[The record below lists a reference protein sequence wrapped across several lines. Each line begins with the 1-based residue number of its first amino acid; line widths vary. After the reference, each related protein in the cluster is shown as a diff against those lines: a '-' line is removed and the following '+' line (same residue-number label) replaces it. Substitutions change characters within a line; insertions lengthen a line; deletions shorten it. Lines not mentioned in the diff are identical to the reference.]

1 MSLAE
6 INADDATGD
15 IKRIYGAIEA
25 ALGVRLVN
33 LVYRHLATVPGA
45 LEWAWAVV
53 GQPFQTG
60 VIQEHS
66 EVLVSLVT
74 DVNHEQLAKRK
85 GSGLGSCLTSI
96 EHSRVCNTLNAYN
109 RANPMNVIGLLVIA
123 LGLKAGRQARFHP
136 PEATISTTLPE
147 LLPLG
152 RLEGLNPQ
160 ITETLNTLASL
171 TVDGETRIVPSLY
184 RHFINWPVFLT
195 QLVDWLEPLSTG
207 GTIDKISM
215 KVFVR
220 ANEIAKQVFSALPAV
235 EPGSVSPDIET
246 RHALIKTIEIFPP
259 TICRMIVI
267 GAILCDALRR
277 PGSSGNVG

>member
-15 IKRIYGAIEA
+15 TKRIYEAIEV

-60 VIQEHS
+60 VIKEHS

-74 DVNHEQLAKRK
+74 GVNDGQLAKGG
-85 GSGLGSCLTSI
+85 GSEVGSCLTST
-96 EHSRVCNTLNAYN
+96 EHSIVCDTLSAYN
-109 RANPMNVIGLLVIA
+109 RANPMNAIGLLVIA
-123 LGLKAGRQARFHP
+123 LALKAGRPARFHR
-136 PEATISTTLPE
+136 PEVVISTTLPE

-171 TVDGETRIVPSLY
+171 TADGEPRIVPSLY
-184 RHFINWPVFLT
+184 RHFINWPAFLT
-195 QLVDWLEPLSTG
+195 ELVDWLEPLSTG
-207 GTIDKISM
+207 GTIDRISM
-215 KVFVR
+215 QILVR
-220 ANEIAKQVFSALPAV
+220 ANEIAKQVFSELPVV
-235 EPGSVSPDIET
+235 EPVSVSPDIET
-246 RHALIKTIEIFPP
+246 RSTLIKTIEIFPP

-267 GAILCDALRR
+267 GAMLCDALRR
-277 PGSSGNVG
+277 PGLSGTVG